1 MKCCEDVINK
11 GDDNEDNFKE
21 HKYKEQYH
29 KEDNQM
35 YPDYGRVK
43 KNVFLSTFCG

>member
-11 GDDNEDNFKE
+11 GDNNEDNFKE
-21 HKYKEQYH
+21 HKHKEQYH

-35 YPDYGRVK
+35 YPDWSYR
-43 KNVFLSTFCG
+43 STFASIGSLLS